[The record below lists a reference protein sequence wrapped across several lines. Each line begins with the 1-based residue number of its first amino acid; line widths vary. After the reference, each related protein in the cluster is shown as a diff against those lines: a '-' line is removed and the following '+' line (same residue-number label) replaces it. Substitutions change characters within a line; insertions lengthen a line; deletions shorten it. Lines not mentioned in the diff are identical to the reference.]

1 LQSFTPRGNGFGGI
15 SWVEF
20 DPTDQ
25 TVVYATISNFNSASS
40 GNGFGH
46 VFKSIDGGATW
57 ALLDGTA
64 PNTVPDIPVHS
75 ILVVPAAPTH
85 LYIGTDLGV
94 FVSNDGGLNWYKD
107 FGFPNVVT
115 EALALNVVGGVTSIY
130 AFTHGRGVLKES
142 IIPTA
147 APASISGAIT
157 LADGTPVPGITVS
170 LNGSASVTTIT
181 DSNGRYHFDNIATD
195 NFYTVTPSLVNFHFT
210 PANRSFSLVANNA
223 DAVFTALPEAV
234 ASGNAIDANEY
245 FVRQQYLDFLGREP
259 DTGGFAIWTGKL
271 NHCNGDAVCLG
282 AARVETSAAFFKSKE
297 FQESG
302 SYVYRLYQSAL
313 GRQLSYAEFA
323 ADRQQVIGGADL
335 DSNKTALALSFVARA
350 EFVEKYRNSTSA
362 DSFVEAL
369 LLSLRESLAIDLAQ
383 QRTGLINRYN
393 SAGSIDAGRAAV
405 LHDLAENSQ
414 VANATYNPSFVLME
428 YFGYLRRGA
437 EPEGYAFWLNV
448 MNNSGADGYRGMV
461 CSFLT
466 ATEYQRRFGTV
477 TTRSNADCGH

>member
-1 LQSFTPRGNGFGGI
+1 
-15 SWVEF
+15 
-20 DPTDQ
+20 
-25 TVVYATISNFNSASS
+25 
-40 GNGFGH
+40 
-46 VFKSIDGGATW
+46 
-57 ALLDGTA
+57 
-64 PNTVPDIPVHS
+64 
-75 ILVVPAAPTH
+75 
-85 LYIGTDLGV
+85 
-94 FVSNDGGLNWYKD
+94 
-107 FGFPNVVT
+107 
-115 EALALNVVGGVTSIY
+115 
-130 AFTHGRGVLKES
+130 
-142 IIPTA
+142 
-147 APASISGAIT
+147 
-157 LADGTPVPGITVS
+157 
-170 LNGSASVTTIT
+170 
-181 DSNGRYHFDNIATD
+181 
-195 NFYTVTPSLVNFHFT
+195 
-210 PANRSFSLVANNA
+210 
-223 DAVFTALPEAV
+223 
-234 ASGNAIDANEY
+234 
-245 FVRQQYLDFLGREP
+245 
-259 DTGGFAIWTGKL
+259 
-271 NHCNGDAVCLG
+271 VCLG

-323 ADRQQVIGGADL
+323 ADRQQVIGGSDL

-405 LHDLAENSQ
+405 LHDLAENSE

-437 EPEGYAFWLNV
+437 EPDGYAFWLNV